1 MVDFK
6 FDSVSNTVWCKFSD
20 RMDTPASA
28 DAMKVFSEKLR
39 EVKTDSLKVVFDLK
53 GVEYVASAFI
63 RLCLTAA
70 KGVAKGDFSII
81 NTSPQVKKVFK
92 LTGLDTTLNIT

>member
-1 MVDFK
+1 
-6 FDSVSNTVWCKFSD
+6 
-20 RMDTPASA
+20 MDTTAS
-28 DAMKVFSEKLR
+28 DKAMKTFSEKFR
-39 EVKTDSLKVVFDLK
+39 EVKAESLKVVFELK
-53 GVEYVASAFI
+53 GVDYVASSFI

-70 KGVAKGDFSII
+70 KGVAKGDFSIV

>member
-1 MVDFK
+1 
-6 FDSVSNTVWCKFSD
+6 
-20 RMDTPASA
+20 MDTTASD

-39 EVKTDSLKVVFDLK
+39 EVKAESLKVVFELK

-70 KGVAKGDFSII
+70 KGVAKGDFSIV